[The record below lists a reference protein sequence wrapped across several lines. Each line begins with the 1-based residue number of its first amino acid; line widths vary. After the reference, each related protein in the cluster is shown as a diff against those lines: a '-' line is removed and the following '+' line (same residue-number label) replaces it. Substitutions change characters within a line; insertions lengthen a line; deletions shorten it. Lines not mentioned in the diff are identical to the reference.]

1 MQLKRALADYQ
12 NLERHVS
19 EEKKV
24 LSELYTALVIEKF
37 LPVLDNLEAAQS
49 HLNDEGLALVISQFK
64 DAFTKEGV
72 EEITAEGTA
81 FDPKLHEAIETVQS
95 EGAEDGTVV
104 KVLTKGYKINNK
116 VIRPARVAVAKA
128 DSIGQNQLNQE
139 ANLNE

>member
-12 NLERHVS
+12 NLERRVS

-49 HLNDEGLALVISQFK
+49 HLSDEGLALVISQFK
-64 DAFTKEGV
+64 DTLTKEGV
-72 EEITAEGTA
+72 EEIAAEGTA
-81 FDPKLHEAIETVQS
+81 FNPKLHEAIETVQS

-128 DSIGQNQLNQE
+128 DSIGQNPLNQE